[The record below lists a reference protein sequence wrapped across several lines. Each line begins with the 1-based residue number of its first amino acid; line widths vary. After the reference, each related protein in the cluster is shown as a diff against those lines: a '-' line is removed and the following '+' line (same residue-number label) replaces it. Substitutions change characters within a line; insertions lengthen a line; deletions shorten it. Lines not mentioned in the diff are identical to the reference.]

1 MKNSTLHQQL
11 THFIFF
17 NMKYRIVKYISKNT
31 RGITETFWRVEK
43 KVLFWWQYLRDCN
56 PVETAVEF
64 VYEKFN
70 SK

>member
-1 MKNSTLHQQL
+1 
-11 THFIFF
+11 
-17 NMKYRIVKYISKNT
+17 MKYRIVKYLGKNS

-43 KVLFWWQYLRDCN
+43 KVLFWWQYLRDYN
-56 PVETAVEF
+56 PAETAVEF